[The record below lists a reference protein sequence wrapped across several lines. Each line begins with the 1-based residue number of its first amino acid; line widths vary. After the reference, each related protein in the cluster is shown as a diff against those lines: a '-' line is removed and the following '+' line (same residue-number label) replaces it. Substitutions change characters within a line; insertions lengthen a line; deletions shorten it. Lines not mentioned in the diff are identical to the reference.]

1 MSTTVQDVLK
11 TKAPEVITTSP
22 GATVYDAVALM
33 ARHQIGALVV
43 LRDDKIAGIVTE
55 RDYAR
60 KIILKGRDSRE
71 TPVGEI
77 MTQKV
82 TCVAADQSVDDCMAL
97 MTSERFRHLPVL
109 EDTQLVGIVSI
120 GDVVKAVLAEKEFVI
135 EELERYIVGGR

>member
-11 TKAPEVITTSP
+11 RKAPEVFTTSP

-33 ARHQIGALVV
+33 ARHEIGALVV
-43 LRDDKIAGIVTE
+43 LHDDKVAGIVTE

-71 TPVGEI
+71 TPVGDI
-77 MTQKV
+77 MTRKV
-82 TCVAADQSVDDCMAL
+82 VCVAAGQSVDDCMAL

-109 EDTQLVGIVSI
+109 DGTRLIGILSI
-120 GDVVKAVLAEKEFVI
+120 GDVVKAVLAEKEVVI
-135 EELERYIVGGR
+135 GELERYIAGG